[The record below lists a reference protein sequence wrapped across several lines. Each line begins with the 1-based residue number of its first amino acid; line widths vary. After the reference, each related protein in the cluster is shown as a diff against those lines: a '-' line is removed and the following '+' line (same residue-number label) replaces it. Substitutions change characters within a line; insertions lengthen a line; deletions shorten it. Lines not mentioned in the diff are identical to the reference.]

1 MLNNSILYA
10 NGPAEE
16 DLKILPHNCLERVLS
31 TVWSVK
37 ESFERI
43 IVDGEVT
50 TRYSWKI
57 LTDDGDIIEPF
68 KSLSSNPYISQRMAR
83 HICDCHNYRLH
94 ALHAL
99 EAQEAKT
106 IKTDIVKDEMAPE
119 SELF

>member
-1 MLNNSILYA
+1 MLTNSILYA
-10 NGPAEE
+10 NGPADE
-16 DLKILPHNCLERVLS
+16 DLKILSNDSLERVLN
-31 TVWSVK
+31 TFWNVK
-37 ESFERI
+37 ESFDRV

-68 KSLSSNPYISQRMAR
+68 KSLSSNPYVSQRMAR

-99 EAQEAKT
+99 EAQEAKS
-106 IKTDIVKDEMAPE
+106 IKTDIVKDELPPE